1 MKEVGITVA
10 LLGLAFGGGWWLA
23 PREQLDSVVK
33 QTGFLQTDRRR
44 VLSATVE
51 SLRGQNKL
59 AVYTYKGTAR
69 VGVDRTR
76 FFILTGEQELIVPG
90 VVTYLVDLS
99 QLTYDYDEK
108 TNTVTVSLPPLELSD
123 VALEPEQAVTLNG
136 GILTFSQAQVDA
148 LLRQNWASARRAMTK
163 QAQQEGFAAAARH
176 QAQTNVRA
184 MIQRGLPGVAVSF
197 E

>member
-1 MKEVGITVA
+1 MKPGVVA
-10 LLGLAFGGGWWLA
+10 VLVIILAFGGGWWLA

-44 VLSATVE
+44 TLSATVE
-51 SLRGQNKL
+51 SLRAQNRL

-69 VGVDRTR
+69 VGTDRTW
-76 FFILTGEQELIVPG
+76 FILSGQQDLIVPG

-99 QLTYDYDEK
+99 KLTYDYDEAA
-108 TNTVTVSLPPLELSD
+108 NTVTVALPPLELSD
-123 VALEPEQAVTLNG
+123 IAFEPEKAVTLNG

-148 LLRQNWASARRAMTK
+148 LLRQNWAEARRAMTK
-163 QAQQEGFAAAARH
+163 QAQQGGFVTAARR
-176 QAQTNVRA
+176 QAQDNIRTI
-184 MIQRGLPGVAVSF
+184 IQRGVPGVGVSF

>member
-1 MKEVGITVA
+1 MREIGVA
-10 LLGLAFGGGWWLA
+10 VTLLGLAFGGGWWLA

-51 SLRGQNKL
+51 SLKGQNKL

-69 VGVDRTR
+69 VDAERTKLV
-76 FFILTGEQELIVPG
+76 FFSGSQDLIVPG

-99 QLTYDYDEK
+99 KLTYDYDGRA
-108 TNTVTVSLPPLELSD
+108 NAVTVALPPLELSD
-123 VALEPEQAVTLNG
+123 VALEPEKAVTLNG
-136 GILTFSQAQVDA
+136 GILTFSQAQVDE
-148 LLRQNWASARRAMTK
+148 LLRQNWAGARRAMTR
-163 QAQQEGFAAAARH
+163 QAQQEGFVTAARR
-176 QAQTNVRA
+176 QAQDNIRTI
-184 MIQRGLPGVAVSF
+184 IQRGLPGVGVSF